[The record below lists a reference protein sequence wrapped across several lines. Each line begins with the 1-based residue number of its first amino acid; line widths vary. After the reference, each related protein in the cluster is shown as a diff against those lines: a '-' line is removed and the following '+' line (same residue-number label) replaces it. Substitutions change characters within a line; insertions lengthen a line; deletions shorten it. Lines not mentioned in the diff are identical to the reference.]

1 MDKGIIFGLLPNR
14 THLSAIIWDSVENI
28 RVYYQ
33 AKHGDIVEVYKDG
46 SFRRVVSV
54 VAVNSWIGIRV

>member
-1 MDKGIIFGLLPNR
+1 M
-14 THLSAIIWDSVENI
+14 ENV

-33 AKHGDIVEVYKDG
+33 AKNGDIVEVYKDG

>member
-1 MDKGIIFGLLPNR
+1 M
-14 THLSAIIWDSVENI
+14 ENV

-33 AKHGDIVEVYKDG
+33 AKNSGIVEVYKDG

-54 VAVNSWIGIRV
+54 VVVNSWIGIRV